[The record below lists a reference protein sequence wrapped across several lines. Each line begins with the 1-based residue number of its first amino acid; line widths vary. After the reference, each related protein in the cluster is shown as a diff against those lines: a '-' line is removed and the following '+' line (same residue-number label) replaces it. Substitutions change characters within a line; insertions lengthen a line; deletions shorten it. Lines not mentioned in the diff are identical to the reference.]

1 MKRELQNREI
11 YQAYDHM
18 NRHDYFQSSY
28 SIPEHLGTGFIH
40 CYAIPWGIVIGEF
53 FMQYRQDMV
62 FRGRS
67 TSGTFEF
74 TFCLGDE
81 IDWTL
86 TSMDDS
92 QVIRMKQNQ
101 AFFSHDR
108 NGVEEICYKNGKTY
122 HFIGIRI
129 PGKTLTQLLEPTYDN
144 RTTKRKYPIFA
155 LWDMND
161 TLKKALFQLMQP
173 SIRGKAK
180 NLYQQGLILELCSY
194 CMDAVCPVED
204 FTCEPIAL
212 GLDTGFVLPD
222 SGDLH
227 TVNIA
232 VQFLKD
238 HIECAPSCKELA
250 GKLYVSES
258 KLQRLFKRV
267 FGMTI
272 HQYLQELRVQ
282 KARRMFMDGECRISR
297 VASAVGYEN
306 LSHFSAVF
314 QRKYGTTPK
323 QFCRSLRQ
331 NPQKMI

>member
-18 NRHDYFQSSY
+18 NRQDYFQSSY

-53 FMQYRQDMV
+53 FMRYRQDMV
-62 FRGRS
+62 FRGRA

-86 TSMDDS
+86 TNTDS
-92 QVIRMKQNQ
+92 QIIRMKQNQ

-108 NGVEEICYKNGKTY
+108 NGVEEIRYKTGKTY

-129 PGKTLTQLLEPTYDN
+129 PGKTLTQLVDPTYDN
-144 RTTKRKYPIFA
+144 ETSKRKYPVFA
-155 LWDMND
+155 SWDMND
-161 TLKKALFQLMQP
+161 TLKKVLFQLTQP
-173 SIRGKAK
+173 PVRGGAK
-180 NLYQQGLILELCSY
+180 NLYRQGLILELCSY

-204 FTCEPIAL
+204 FTGMPITL
-212 GLDTGFVLPD
+212 GVDNSFVLPD

-227 TVNIA
+227 TVNIE
-232 VQFLKD
+232 VQLLED

-267 FGMTI
+267 FGMTV

>member
-1 MKRELQNREI
+1 
-11 YQAYDHM
+11 
-18 NRHDYFQSSY
+18 
-28 SIPEHLGTGFIH
+28 
-40 CYAIPWGIVIGEF
+40 
-53 FMQYRQDMV
+53 
-62 FRGRS
+62 
-67 TSGTFEF
+67 
-74 TFCLGDE
+74 
-81 IDWTL
+81 
-86 TSMDDS
+86 
-92 QVIRMKQNQ
+92 MKQNQ

-108 NGVEEICYKNGKTY
+108 NGVEEIRYKTGKTY

-129 PGKTLTQLLEPTYDN
+129 PGKTLTQLVDPTYDN
-144 RTTKRKYPIFA
+144 ETSKRKYPVFA
-155 LWDMND
+155 SWDMND
-161 TLKKALFQLMQP
+161 TLKKVLFQLTQP
-173 SIRGKAK
+173 PVRGGAK
-180 NLYQQGLILELCSY
+180 NLYRQGLILELCSY

-204 FTCEPIAL
+204 FTGMPITL
-212 GLDTGFVLPD
+212 GVDNSFVLPD

-232 VQFLKD
+232 VQLLED

-267 FGMTI
+267 FGMTV

-306 LSHFSAVF
+306 LSHFSAVY

-331 NPQKMI
+331 NPPKMI

>member
-40 CYAIPWGIVIGEF
+40 CYAIPLGIVIGEF

-108 NGVEEICYKNGKTY
+108 NGVEEIRYKAGRTY

-129 PGKTLTQLLEPTYDN
+129 PGKTLTQLLDPTYDN
-144 RTTKRKYPIFA
+144 ETPKRKYPIFA
-155 LWDMND
+155 SWDMND
-161 TLKKALFQLMQP
+161 TLKKALFQLTQP
-173 SIRGKAK
+173 PVRGGAK
-180 NLYQQGLILELCSY
+180 NLYRQGLILELCSY
-194 CMDAVCPVED
+194 CMDAVCPAEN
-204 FTCEPIAL
+204 FTDKPIAL

-232 VQFLKD
+232 VQLLED

-250 GKLYVSES
+250 GRLYVSES

-267 FGMTI
+267 FGMTV